1 MNMQIEITNRASVAL
16 LELGITSD
24 AADKALLLLGAD
36 GADPACLES
45 RVGYLAELCRACGN
59 LQNAKLAY
67 SLAGRSGHLLD
78 GPSCAL
84 LAQALQ
90 CSECV
95 PAAVRLWKKALEAG
109 VSDPAYL
116 VAAARLGEDGMEQ
129 IRVLNALKAEPEKLP
144 AVGELARRLRAHGWE
159 CEGSWGA
166 ISEAERG
173 LVWWD
178 HAVPSNRRA
187 YGMTLTTRPI
197 SLRNKLDVAFC
208 FEVRHEILGTTDRC
222 HLEVSLDGKRW
233 EKLLKFE
240 GVSDWK
246 SQVVDLSR
254 FSEEEILLRFHVLSG
269 GQREGRGIELAGLR
283 LESVSVTRQQKVEF
297 GELPEGWESDGPQGR
312 TNPILAGKVSES
324 IAESVGFNVSRLT
337 APTITLEARL
347 QASSVYAEATVEV
360 LSGEDSVLVKESIP
374 PTTDWQKLNLLLPN
388 TKAEQLKLRLWSRFA
403 KRKDS
408 DGLWI
413 RHPRLRAGAEASR
426 ESESL
431 DGGFEDGLQEQK
443 ALLRLVESGDL
454 SRLQRLLSL
463 REGLPSLKSALALSA
478 LLRSEEHIPAL
489 LLLFS
494 RLKEGAVEAFAIL
507 EELAGGEDFLLQA
520 RVLLKSGIEHY
531 PSTRDH
537 LGDGLL
543 SPQEFEDNCRLYL
556 SLRESWDEEETR
568 RGLSLLLTPVADEDA
583 QERRALF
590 TELFEQHSEAD
601 HFFTA
606 WDKHWVSL

>member
-1 MNMQIEITNRASVAL
+1 MHMQIEITNRASAAL

-24 AADKALLLLGAD
+24 AADKAILLLGAD
-36 GADPACLES
+36 GADPTCLES

-67 SLAGRSGHLLD
+67 SLAGRSGQVLD

-84 LAQALQ
+84 LARALQ
-90 CSECV
+90 CSGCV

-166 ISEAERG
+166 VSEAERG
-173 LVWWD
+173 LIWWD

-187 YGMTLTTRPI
+187 Y
-197 SLRNKLDVAFC
+197 
-208 FEVRHEILGTTDRC
+208 
-222 HLEVSLDGKRW
+222 EVSLDGKRW

-269 GQREGRGIELAGLR
+269 GQRQGRGIEIAHLR

-297 GELPEGWESDGPQGR
+297 GELPDGWESDGPQGR
-312 TNPILAGKVSES
+312 TNPTLAGKVSES
-324 IAESVGFNVSRLT
+324 IAESTGFNVSQLT
-337 APTITLEARL
+337 APTISLEARL

-360 LSGEDSVLVKESIP
+360 LSGEDSVLVKESIT
-374 PTTDWQKLNLLLPN
+374 PTSDWQKLNLLLPN
-388 TKAEQLKLRLWSRFA
+388 TKAQQLTLRLWSRFA

-413 RHPRLRAGAEASR
+413 RHPRLRAGTEASR
-426 ESESL
+426 ETESL
-431 DGGFEDGLQEQK
+431 DGGFEDGLPEQK

-454 SRLQRLLSL
+454 CRLQRLLSL
-463 REGLPSLKSALALSA
+463 RQGLPSLKSALALSA
-478 LLRSEEHIPAL
+478 LLRSEEQIPAL

-494 RLKEGAVEAFAIL
+494 RLKEGAVEAFAVL

-520 RVLLKSGIEHY
+520 KVLLKSGIEQY

-556 SLRESWDEEETR
+556 SLRELWDEEETR

-583 QERRALF
+583 QDRRALF
-590 TELFEQHSEAD
+590 MELFEQHSEAD
-601 HFFTA
+601 HFFAA